1 MFEAPQAKRKS
12 AVVIW
17 LKYYISLRALT
28 HHRCLPPHPFF
39 VDATSHPRAPLG
51 NRWVRELESLSVFNL
66 FGRNKNSSTRP
77 PRAPGETIRP
87 KDLSYLQQ
95 WAGARRGVEGF
106 VEPETIVNEMSVVLV
121 DSEGEWTR
129 RRIGGPKGIDK
140 VAQAVGIPLYFAE
153 ETGYPQRM
161 RDRIERDR
169 LIQKRLEQ
177 RERRAQFEQRR
188 AEQGD

>member
-1 MFEAPQAKRKS
+1 M
-12 AVVIW
+12 VIW
-17 LKYYISLRALT
+17 LKYYISLRALPPLRRVPPRSYLFVT
-28 HHRCLPPHPFF
+28 PPHRL
-39 VDATSHPRAPLG
+39 RAPLG
-51 NRWVRELESLSVFNL
+51 NRRVCELESASVFNL

-87 KDLSYLQQ
+87 KDLTYLQQ
-95 WAGARRGVEGF
+95 WAGTRRGVEGF

-140 VAQAVGIPLYFAE
+140 VAHSVGIPLYFAE

-161 RDRIERDR
+161 RDRMERDR